1 MNMNRTVPTYQQLAI
16 SDLLKTAQLELAPDY
31 YRNVNKDN
39 STCPFTPQEQYDAH
53 VKTYLVWTMMP
64 KPSVEMEK
72 KIRDLALRSASEA
85 TILCLQ
91 HQNITQSNHLTEKGI
106 YFSYPLSTD
115 PDKKYFKTLPE
126 VEDMFTQKI
135 QQTMKHQF

>member
-1 MNMNRTVPTYQQLAI
+1 MNRSTLTYQQQAI
-16 SDLLKTAQLELAPDY
+16 SDLLTTAQLELAPDY
-31 YRNVNKDN
+31 YRNANKDS

-64 KPSVEMEK
+64 KSSLEMEEK
-72 KIRDLALRSASEA
+72 FRDLALRSASEA

-106 YFSYPLSTD
+106 YFSYPSSNE
-115 PDKKYFKTLPE
+115 PGKKYFKTLPE
-126 VEDMFTQKI
+126 VEDMFTRKI